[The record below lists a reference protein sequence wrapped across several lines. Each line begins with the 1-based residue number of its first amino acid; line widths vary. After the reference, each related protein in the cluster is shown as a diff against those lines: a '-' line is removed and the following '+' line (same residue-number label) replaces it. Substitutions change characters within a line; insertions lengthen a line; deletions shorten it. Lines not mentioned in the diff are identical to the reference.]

1 MPLERVLSMI
11 RSGEI
16 GRETLI
22 WNETFDEW
30 IAANH
35 VDQLEKF
42 FPPPLPTVAVDVTRP
57 PAHSPVSQLD
67 TVQTNPA
74 NRTWEPPTQRTE
86 PGKQRTNL
94 DEELTIEAPERSLRA
109 LDAELTIEA
118 STQDNLR
125 VRTPSNEVSD
135 PGGSETG

>member
-1 MPLERVLSMI
+1 MKFNCSQCNTRYTIAAEKIEGKVLKIRCKVCQNVMVVRGERAKTGSVQIPSPSLPPDPLGPVDELEWYAAPGNEQFGPMPLERVLSMI

-42 FPPPLPTVAVDVTRP
+42 F
-57 PAHSPVSQLD
+57 
-67 TVQTNPA
+67 
-74 NRTWEPPTQRTE
+74 
-86 PGKQRTNL
+86 
-94 DEELTIEAPERSLRA
+94 LR
-109 LDAELTIEA
+109 LCP
-118 STQDNLR
+118 R
-125 VRTPSNEVSD
+125 
-135 PGGSETG
+135 